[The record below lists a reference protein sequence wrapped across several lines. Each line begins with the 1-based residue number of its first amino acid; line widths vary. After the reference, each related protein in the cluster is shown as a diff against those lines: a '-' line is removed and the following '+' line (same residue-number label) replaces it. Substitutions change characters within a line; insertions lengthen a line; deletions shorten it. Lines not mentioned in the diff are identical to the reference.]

1 MKELERFKKTVLE
14 EYPRMGMDSRFCF
27 RCHKGVPCFNEC
39 CRDVNIFLTPYD
51 IIRLKNKLGISSDEF
66 IKKYTLT
73 PFDQNLKYPILL
85 LKMEDDEKKSCPFVG
100 EEGCTVYQD
109 RPWACRMYPLG
120 LASPKEEQ
128 RAANDDFFFLLKEEV
143 CRGFD
148 ENNEQSVREWIEDQ
162 QISLYNEM
170 GQGFKEITL
179 HSYFQEGKNLTPQ
192 KMEMF
197 FMVCYNIDKFRAF
210 VFGSTYLDKF
220 DVDEKTREKIKEDD
234 VELLKFGYN
243 WLKFALFGEQ
253 TMKVKT
259 DVLESR
265 RKDLEEKQ
273 GKKLQ

>member
-51 IIRLKNKLGISSDEF
+51 IIRLKNKLEISSEEF
-66 IKKYTLT
+66 LKKYTIT

-85 LKMEDDEKKSCPFVG
+85 LKMQDDEKKSCPFVG

-128 RAANDDFFFLLKEEV
+128 PMEKNDFFFLLKEEV

-148 ENNEQSVREWIEDQ
+148 EDNEQSVREWIEDQ
-162 QISLYNEM
+162 QINLYNEM
-170 GQGFKEITL
+170 GKGFKEITL
-179 HSYFQEGKNLTPQ
+179 HSYFQEGKDLSPQ
-192 KMEMF
+192 RMEMF
-197 FMVCYNIDKFRAF
+197 FMVCYNIDKFRDF
-210 VFGSTYLDKF
+210 VFKSTFLDKF
-220 DVDEKTREKIKEDD
+220 EVDEETLEKIRDDD
-234 VELLKFGYN
+234 VELLNFGYR
-243 WLKFALFGEQ
+243 WLELALFGE
-253 TMKVKT
+253 KT
-259 DVLESR
+259 LDIKADVLEAG

-273 GKKLQ
+273 GKKL